1 LRVLVYEAEDRT
13 TRVEFD
19 QPSSLFGQ
27 FEHPEVTSVGLS
39 LDKKMANLI
48 KKAEEGVGRVGKE
61 AVAG

>member
-1 LRVLVYEAEDRT
+1 VYEAEDRT

-27 FEHPEVTSVGLS
+27 FDHPEVTSVGLS
-39 LDKKMANLI
+39 LDKKLVNLI
-48 KKAEEGVGRVGKE
+48 RKADEGVGKG